1 MSRDLRPLGPLTML
15 DRAVT
20 LARESPATVAL
31 PSWLGGALVAAVI
44 LGVYY
49 VERVEGVTALRLPFA
64 LALVLAW
71 WARAVLLGR
80 AARAAARTLWDAR
93 PREEAGRPADV
104 LRTSIVVGLGLWVW
118 SWLLVLGSL
127 AGALGVALVLP
138 LFALRG
144 AWAPSWLAR
153 ASCEVD
159 AGWRAFFRAS
169 ADNHGRRFA
178 GVLVESMLLAGG
190 LGLAV
195 NLFAALAVGMLLA
208 RSFGGLELASIETF
222 LSPSNTF
229 VVLSI
234 FALALVLLEP
244 ARAALSA
251 FAYVDARVREEGLDL
266 RAAIEDAIAHSTRR
280 ASGKEPG
287 AARAAAALLLLCLAS
302 PARAQP
308 PAAFPPPPMEGSS
321 EAAPA
326 EPEPPPAEA
335 APIAPATPPSPV
347 APTPEDEAVAAR
359 ADAILARPEFRE
371 FADRR
376 GEGLRHLLERLLDWL
391 FRPRDD
397 SPAFD
402 APNLSALALPG
413 AWFFLGAGFLLLV
426 VVGAYLWLTRRRE
439 REEAAKAS
447 DAAVATD
454 PRDRPPAAFLDEAAR
469 LAEIGDLREAL
480 RALYLAT
487 LVALDRRRLIAFDPH
502 LTNWQYMRQMP
513 RGEARDAF
521 GQLTRV
527 FDHTWYGREAPSRE
541 DYERCRSLA
550 RTIVT
555 EPRAPGGSRAAM
567 GAA

>member
-20 LARESPATVAL
+20 LARESTQAVAL
-31 PSWLGGALVAAVI
+31 PSWLGGALVAAVV

-49 VERVEGVTALRLPFA
+49 VERVEGVTTLRLPFA

-104 LRTSIVVGLGLWVW
+104 LRTSVVVGLGLWVW
-118 SWLLVLGSL
+118 AWLLVLGSL
-127 AGALGVALVLP
+127 AGALGVLLVLP

-144 AWAPSWLAR
+144 AWAPSWIAR

-178 GVLVESMLLAGG
+178 GVLVEGMLLAGG

-195 NLFAALAVGMLLA
+195 NLFAALGVGMLLA

-234 FALALVLLEP
+234 AALALVLLEP
-244 ARAALSA
+244 VRAALSA

-280 ASGKEPG
+280 PSGKEQG

-308 PAAFPPPPMEGSS
+308 PPAFPPPPMEGSS
-321 EAAPA
+321 ETAPA
-326 EPEPPPAEA
+326 EPAPEPPAEA
-335 APIAPATPPSPV
+335 APIAVVPPPL
-347 APTPEDEAVAAR
+347 APTPEDEAVEAR
-359 ADAILARPEFRE
+359 VDAILARAEFRE

-376 GEGLRHLLERLLDWL
+376 GEGLRQLLERLLDWL

-397 SPAFD
+397 TPAFD

-413 AWFFLGAGFLLLV
+413 AWFFVAAGVLLLV

-439 REEAAKAS
+439 REEAAKAGES
-447 DAAVATD
+447 AVAID

-541 DYERCRSLA
+541 DYDRCRSLA

-555 EPRAPGGSRAAM
+555 EPRASTSGALE